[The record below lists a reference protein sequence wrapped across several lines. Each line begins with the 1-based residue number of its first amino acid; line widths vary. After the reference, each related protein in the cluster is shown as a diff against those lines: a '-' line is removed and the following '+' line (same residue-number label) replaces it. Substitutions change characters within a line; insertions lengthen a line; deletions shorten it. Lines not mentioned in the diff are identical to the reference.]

1 MFISPLFSFK
11 LNSFL
16 AHAFLPVNPILF
28 SDHPQQDFQALLA
41 DLAYSKIFILVDS
54 NTQIHCLPVLFPE
67 LKTEIHH
74 FVISPGEKNKTIA
87 TCMEIWAAMTEA
99 QLDRKAIMLNLGG
112 GVLGDM
118 GGFCASIYKRGIRF
132 INIPTTLLSQVDAS
146 VGGKLG
152 VDFQGLK
159 NHLGVFNEPEAVLI
173 APKFLETLPE
183 QELRSG
189 FAEIIKHGLIQ
200 DKAYFGSLDIQDW
213 RNSDWKKLI
222 QHSVAIKLKVVTED
236 PKEAGLRKILNFGHT
251 IGHAFETYYLDGDK
265 HLLHGEAIAV
275 GMICEAWLSHQKLGL
290 SIRELEKISRT
301 FLTVYRKI
309 RIEENEISPV
319 LDLCIQDKKNE
330 GNTLMFS
337 LLNSIGDCTYNIP
350 VSRSEI
356 RDSISYY
363 QKLSFD

>member
-1 MFISPLFSFK
+1 
-11 LNSFL
+11 
-16 AHAFLPVNPILF
+16 VNPILF
-28 SDHPQQDFQALLA
+28 SDQPQEDLKLLLA
-41 DLAYSKIFILVDS
+41 KLVYSRIFVLADS
-54 NTQIHCLPVLFPE
+54 NTYSLCFPIISPALTEEFNLF
-67 LKTEIHH
+67 I
-74 FVISPGEKNKTIA
+74 VSPGEKNKTIS
-87 TCMEIWAAMTEA
+87 TCLAIWAAMTEA
-99 QLDRKAIMLNLGG
+99 QLDRKALVINLGG

-152 VDFQGLK
+152 VDFNGLK

-173 APKFLETLPE
+173 APKFLETLPD

-200 DKAYFGSLDIQDW
+200 DKAYFESLDALNW
-213 RNSDWKKLI
+213 RGSDWKKLI
-222 QHSVAIKLKVVTED
+222 EHSIEIKKSVVIED

-251 IGHAFETYYLDGDK
+251 IGHAFETYYLDGPK
-265 HLLHGEAIAV
+265 HLLHGEAIAM
-275 GMICEAWLSHQKLGL
+275 GMICEAWLSQQKLGL
-290 SIRELEKISRT
+290 PVSELEAITQVFLKIYGK
-301 FLTVYRKI
+301 V
-309 RIEENEISPV
+309 EIQEKEILPV

-330 GNTLMFS
+330 GSSLMFS

-350 VSRSEI
+350 VTRKEI

-363 QKLSFD
+363 QSLIPA

>member
-1 MFISPLFSFK
+1 
-11 LNSFL
+11 
-16 AHAFLPVNPILF
+16 VNPILF
-28 SDHPQQDFQALLA
+28 SDHPQQDLQALLA
-41 DLAYSKIFILVDS
+41 NLAYSKIFILVDS
-54 NTQIHCLPVLFPE
+54 NTQINCLPILFPE
-67 LKTEIHH
+67 LKTENHR
-74 FVISPGEKNKTIA
+74 FVINPGEKNKTIA

-99 QLDRKAIMLNLGG
+99 QLDRKAILLNLGG

-132 INIPTTLLSQVDAS
+132 INIPTSLLSQVDAS

-173 APKFLETLPE
+173 APKFLETLPI

-200 DKAYFGSLDIQDW
+200 DRDYFESLNIQDW
-213 RNSDWKKLI
+213 MDSDWKKLI
-222 QHSVAIKLKVVTED
+222 QHSVAIKSKVVSQD

-251 IGHAFETYYLDGDK
+251 IGHAFETYYLDGEK

-290 SIRELEKISRT
+290 PAVELEKIRHT
-301 FLTVYRKI
+301 FLSVYGKI
-309 RIEENEISPV
+309 RIEEKEIGLV

-356 RDSISYY
+356 RDSISFY
-363 QKLSFD
+363 QNLLLD

>member
-1 MFISPLFSFK
+1 M
-11 LNSFL
+11 
-16 AHAFLPVNPILF
+16 NPILF
-28 SDHPQQDFQALLA
+28 SDHPEQDLQTLLA
-41 DLAYSKIFILVDS
+41 NLAYSKIFILVDS
-54 NTQIHCLPVLFPE
+54 NTQIHCLPILFPK
-67 LKTEIHH
+67 LSTDINY
-74 FVISPGEKNKTIA
+74 FVVSPGEKNKTIE
-87 TCMEIWAAMTEA
+87 TCMEIWSAMTHA
-99 QLDRKAIMLNLGG
+99 QLDRKAIVLNLGG

-159 NHLGVFNEPEAVLI
+159 NHLGVFNEPEAVII

-200 DKAYFGSLDIQDW
+200 DKAYFENLNIQNW
-213 RNSDWKKLI
+213 RTSDWKKLI
-222 QHSVAIKLKVVTED
+222 QHSVGIKSNVVTED

-251 IGHAFETYYLDGDK
+251 VGHAFETYYLDGKK
-265 HLLHGEAIAV
+265 HLLHGEAIAA
-275 GMICEAWLSHQKLGL
+275 GMICEAWISNQKLGL
-290 SIRELEKISRT
+290 PESELEVIAQT
-301 FLTVYRKI
+301 FLKI
-309 RIEENEISPV
+309 YGKIEIEEREITPV

-337 LLNSIGDCTYNIP
+337 LLKTIGDCTYNIS

-356 RDSISYY
+356 QDSIRYY
-363 QKLSFD
+363 QNLSLA

>member
-1 MFISPLFSFK
+1 M
-11 LNSFL
+11 
-16 AHAFLPVNPILF
+16 NPILF
-28 SDHPQQDFQALLA
+28 SDHPQQDLQVLLA
-41 DLAYSKIFILVDS
+41 SLAYSKIFILADS
-54 NTQIHCLPVLFPE
+54 NTQMHCLPILFPE
-67 LKTEIHH
+67 LKTEINY
-74 FVISPGEKNKTIA
+74 FVISPGEKNKTIT

-99 QLDRKAIMLNLGG
+99 QLDRKAILLNLGG

-152 VDFQGLK
+152 VDFHGLK

-173 APKFLETLPE
+173 ASKFLETLPD

-200 DKAYFGSLDIQDW
+200 DKAYFESLNIQNW
-213 RNSDWKKLI
+213 RDSDWKKLI
-222 QHSVAIKLKVVTED
+222 KHSVEIKSKVVTED

-251 IGHAFETYYLDGDK
+251 VGHAFETYYLDGEK

-275 GMICEAWLSHQKLGL
+275 GMICEAWISHQKLGL
-290 SIRELEKISRT
+290 SSTELNRIIRT
-301 FLTVYRKI
+301 FLAIYGKI
-309 RIEENEISPV
+309 EIEEKEIIPV

-337 LLNSIGDCTYNIP
+337 LLNAIGHCTYNIS

-363 QKLSFD
+363 QNLPIA

>member
-1 MFISPLFSFK
+1 
-11 LNSFL
+11 
-16 AHAFLPVNPILF
+16 VNPILF
-28 SDHPQQDFQALLA
+28 SDHPQQDLQALLA
-41 DLAYSKIFILVDS
+41 SLDYSKIFILVDS
-54 NTQIHCLPVLFPE
+54 NTQMHCLPILFPE
-67 LKTEIHH
+67 LKTEINY
-74 FVISPGEKNKTIA
+74 FAISPGEKNKTIA

-99 QLDRKAIMLNLGG
+99 QLDRKAMVLNLGG

-152 VDFQGLK
+152 VDFHGLK
-159 NHLGVFNEPEAVLI
+159 NHLGVFNEPQAVII
-173 APKFLETLPE
+173 APKFLETLPD

-200 DKAYFGSLDIQDW
+200 DKAYFESLNIQNW
-213 RNSDWKKLI
+213 RDSDWKKLI
-222 QHSVAIKLKVVTED
+222 KHSVKIKSKVVTED

-251 IGHAFETYYLDGDK
+251 IGHAFETYYLDGKK

-290 SIRELEKISRT
+290 SSDELNQISRT
-301 FLTVYRKI
+301 FLAVYGKI
-309 RIEENEISPV
+309 EIEEKEIIPV

-330 GNTLMFS
+330 GNNLMFS
-337 LLNSIGDCTYNIP
+337 LLNTIGDCTYNVS

-363 QKLSFD
+363 QNLPIA